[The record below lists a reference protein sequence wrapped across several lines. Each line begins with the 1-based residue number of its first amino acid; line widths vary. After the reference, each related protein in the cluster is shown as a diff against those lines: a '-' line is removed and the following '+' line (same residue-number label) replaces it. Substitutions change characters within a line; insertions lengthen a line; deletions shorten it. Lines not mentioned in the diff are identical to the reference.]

1 MRRLLA
7 TMSNVDVLLPAA
19 LLGACL
25 NLCVSDVAVSDPLE
39 PVTLEATTPPPPA
52 CAANAAGID
61 ELDHLAVVPLS
72 CAAAPP
78 IPEDLA
84 DARAYLIETA
94 RPGYT
99 MTRQGPELAI
109 GRLHPE
115 FAVRLA
121 SALRE
126 AREAGLTSAGI
137 FSAYRPPAFGVGG
150 FRDKFNSLHTYGLA
164 VDMHGIGSAG
174 SAEAQRWHEIAAKH
188 GVVCPYGA
196 SNRAEWNHC
205 QPTRLKMITA
215 ESPLRETVTAAG
227 PLDLVSMFEAGTAVI
242 ESQASATDLV
252 TAGMPVRMA
261 SLQVSPVAKVSESR
275 RRTTAS
281 GKTHRH
287 ARLEAGHSKMA
298 RRSGDKPGVRTAARR
313 SLTIMAE
320 ERLRTQKSRH
330 ASASLDVK
338 HRAKSRS
345 GSTHT
350 RATTRATTAKKIVLS
365 RVHEARSTKPA
376 RSRYANGA

>member
-1 MRRLLA
+1 LEA
-7 TMSNVDVLLPAA
+7 GAPAA
-19 LLGACL
+19 
-25 NLCVSDVAVSDPLE
+25 
-39 PVTLEATTPPPPA
+39 PA
-52 CAANAAGID
+52 CEGYIA
-61 ELDHLAVVPLS
+61 DHQSALIEAP
-72 CAAAPP
+72 CAAEAK
-78 IPEDLA
+78 ISEEKKSE
-84 DARAYLIETA
+84 ETA
-94 RPGYT
+94 QARVYLVETAKPGGT

-164 VDMHGIGSAG
+164 VDMYGIGSPG
-174 SAEAQRWHEIAAKH
+174 SPEAQRWHEIAAKH
-188 GVVCPYGA
+188 GVVCPYGS

-205 QPTRLKMITA
+205 QPTSLKMISV
-215 ESPLRETVTAAG
+215 ENPLRETVSAQG
-227 PLDLVSMFEAGTAVI
+227 PRDLETMFEVGTAVI
-242 ESQASATDLV
+242 ESQARAIDMV
-252 TAGMPVRMA
+252 TVEMPVRMA
-261 SLQVSPVAKVSESR
+261 SLQVSLVAKLGESR

-281 GKTHRH
+281 GNTHRH
-287 ARLEAGHSKMA
+287 ARLKAGHSRMA
-298 RRSGDKPGVRTAARR
+298 RRSGEKPGVRTAAGR

-320 ERLRTQKSRH
+320 ERRRTQKSRH
-330 ASASLDVK
+330 ASGSLDAT

-345 GSTHT
+345 GSTST
-350 RATTRATTAKKIVLS
+350 RVTKHVTPKKIALS

>member
-1 MRRLLA
+1 MRPLLA
-7 TMSNVDVLLPAA
+7 TMSNVDALLPGV

-25 NLCVSDVAVSDPLE
+25 NLCASEVALSE
-39 PVTLEATTPPPPA
+39 PVEPVALEAGTPATPA
-52 CAANAAGID
+52 CNANATGTD
-61 ELDHLAVVPLS
+61 ELDQLAVVPLP
-72 CAAAPP
+72 CAVGPP
-78 IPEDLA
+78 ILEDLA
-84 DARAYLIETA
+84 GARAYLVGTA
-94 RPGYT
+94 RPGGT
-99 MTRQGPELAI
+99 MRRQGPELAI

-126 AREAGLTSAGI
+126 AREAGLPSAGI

-164 VDMHGIGSAG
+164 VDMYGIGSPG

-205 QPTRLKMITA
+205 QPTRLKMITV
-215 ESPLRETVTAAG
+215 ENPLRETVSANG
-227 PLDLVSMFEAGTAVI
+227 PRDLETMFEVGTAVI
-242 ESQASATDLV
+242 ESQARAIDMASV
-252 TAGMPVRMA
+252 EMPVRMA
-261 SLQVSPVAKVSESR
+261 SLQVSLVAKYSESR

-281 GKTHRH
+281 GKAHRH
-287 ARLEAGHSKMA
+287 ARLKAGHTKLA
-298 RRSGDKPGVRTAARR
+298 RRSGEKPGVRTAARR

-320 ERLRTQKSRH
+320 EKRPTQKSRH
-330 ASASLDVK
+330 ASASRDVK
-338 HRAKSRS
+338 HQAKSRS

-350 RATTRATTAKKIVLS
+350 RATTRATTPKKIVLS

-376 RSRYANGA
+376 RSRSANGA